1 MKLGEKILKLREENN
16 ITIENLSN
24 QIGVKEQTIYKWED
38 GKESPDIKELIKL
51 SDLFKVSVDYLIK
64 DNQYIDILDG
74 GKYLVSKEEWTGYI
88 VNEKRVSFL
97 IGFSFMLLSF
107 TGIPYTLFSYNSIIS
122 YLGMVICVTLGIS
135 IFILGMYSEKEQYKI
150 LKQVP
155 LLLEQEHIK
164 ELSEEYSMKK
174 RVYNA
179 IGIPSLVLFIMGLL
193 ILGLTVHRW
202 SEYHSI
208 IFGGFGMGLLGI
220 IYSSNASDAYRLFL
234 QNEQYSTSLSFK
246 LRQKIREKIKKY
258 K

>member
-1 MKLGEKILKLREENN
+1 
-16 ITIENLSN
+16 
-24 QIGVKEQTIYKWED
+24 
-38 GKESPDIKELIKL
+38 
-51 SDLFKVSVDYLIK
+51 
-64 DNQYIDILDG
+64 
-74 GKYLVSKEEWTGYI
+74 
-88 VNEKRVSFL
+88 
-97 IGFSFMLLSF
+97 MLLSF